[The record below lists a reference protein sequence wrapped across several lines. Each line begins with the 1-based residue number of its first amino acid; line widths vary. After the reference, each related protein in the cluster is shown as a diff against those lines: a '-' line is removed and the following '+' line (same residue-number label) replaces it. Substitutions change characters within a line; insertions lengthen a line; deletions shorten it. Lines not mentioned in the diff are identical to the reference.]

1 MYFLIEDDDLLKN
14 IILFEIKSILI
25 LQKTLIANL
34 SAIKKILK
42 IKIKS
47 YGDEFTDFHGKK
59 SLRWALIVL
68 V

>member
-25 LQKTLIANL
+25 LQKTLIVNL
-34 SAIKKILK
+34 SAMKKILK

-47 YGDEFTDFHGKK
+47 YGHEFTDFHRKK